1 MREFHISN
9 TLLLR
14 QATLVTFWLSLEIVM
29 NIHIQLITEMPKDNI
44 FLFISRN
51 WSIFKRKPFTCSFI
65 LSAVAKPAR
74 HFVIQM
80 QILILSLFTSLEI
93 DSLYGL

>member
-1 MREFHISN
+1 MRKFHISN

-29 NIHIQLITEMPKDNI
+29 NIHIQLITEMPRDDI

-51 WSIFKRKPFTCSFI
+51 CQSSKES
-65 LSAVAKPAR
+65 
-74 HFVIQM
+74 
-80 QILILSLFTSLEI
+80 LSLVVLS
-93 DSLYGL
+93 YQQ